1 MLKSISL
8 ICLGFFTAGPEVD
21 LTSATP
27 DRSAPSL
34 TVDRDSML
42 KMLENS
48 KRHKAR
54 LPLPEP
60 TAKDREN
67 AKSGTLGLVNNGLMR
82 RYYLPADWSTAAFPA
97 RSQQS
102 GLVDYAFKT
111 ELFWIISR
119 LNNCAYCLGHQ
130 EAKLATAGRTEAQ
143 IAALDGDWADAD
155 VATKAARTLAVLKT
169 KSPDQPVPS
178 EIWKDLSIRQFER
191 EKRQLE
197 GNKSMATDQF
207 FCTRCFKRECTYYE
221 LQTRSADEPMTIF
234 IQCVNCGKHWRQ

>member
-8 ICLGFFTAGPEVD
+8 LCLGFFTAGPEVD

-67 AKSGTLGLVNNGLMR
+67 AKTGTLGLVNNGLMI
-82 RYYLPADWSTAAFPA
+82 LQAAPIT
-97 RSQQS
+97 
-102 GLVDYAFKT
+102 V
-111 ELFWIISR
+111 
-119 LNNCAYCLGHQ
+119 CLY
-130 EAKLATAGRTEAQ
+130 
-143 IAALDGDWADAD
+143 
-155 VATKAARTLAVLKT
+155 RTLISL
-169 KSPDQPVPS
+169 Q
-178 EIWKDLSIRQFER
+178 LSI
-191 EKRQLE
+191 
-197 GNKSMATDQF
+197 
-207 FCTRCFKRECTYYE
+207 
-221 LQTRSADEPMTIF
+221 
-234 IQCVNCGKHWRQ
+234 